1 MIEHKP
7 AILLKM
13 VQFNLHPWL
22 QKALELRTNVTAI
35 YDSLPLEELVMLDTL
50 TDSEF
55 PGLRWVLRRQ
65 RGRYLLTIMHPKHL
79 NKGPGE
85 VRGEP

>member
-13 VQFNLHPWL
+13 EKFYLHPWL
-22 QKALELRTNVTAI
+22 ERALREKVNVTAI

-50 TDSEF
+50 SDNDF
-55 PGLRWVLRRQ
+55 PGLRWLLRRE
-65 RGRYLLTIMHPKHL
+65 RGRYLLTLLYPRHSDKSAV
-79 NKGPGE
+79 K
-85 VRGEP
+85 VRGEA